1 MIFEKKNVSLL
12 TMKVFYQKRCINK
25 RSGCHLSLLGADFFS
40 ITETLLPGPNN
51 GLIETLEFSYIRR
64 RRIPVK
70 LFVFRI
76 DFFGPFNFMGSVL
89 TARWR
94 RRSNLFFFPVI
105 SKQNPVGQ
113 SRKFYIKQ

>member
-94 RRSNLFFFPVI
+94 RRSNLFFFF
-105 SKQNPVGQ
+105 SYKQAKSGWA
-113 SRKFYIKQ
+113 K